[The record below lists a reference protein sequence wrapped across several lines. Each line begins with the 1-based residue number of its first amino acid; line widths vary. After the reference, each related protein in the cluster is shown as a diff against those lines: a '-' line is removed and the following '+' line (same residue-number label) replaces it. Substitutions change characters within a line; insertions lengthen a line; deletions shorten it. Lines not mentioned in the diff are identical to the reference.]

1 VRCFVACW
9 PDDATRAQ
17 LDQVARDAHSRH
29 PGARRIRGDN
39 LHLTLAFIGELSS
52 PKGHEAARVLR
63 DVSIEP
69 FEWRIDHVGR
79 FDRARVLWAG
89 GQPEPRLEQLAESVR
104 SQLKTLQIRF
114 DEKRFAAHV
123 TLLRDLPP
131 LPARSGGE
139 ALYEIEPL
147 VWPIRGALM
156 IVSERDPK
164 GATVYRPLASD

>member
-1 VRCFVACW
+1 MRCFVACW

-29 PGARRIRGDN
+29 PGARRVCGDN
-39 LHLTLAFIGELSS
+39 LHLTLAFIGELPS
-52 PKGHEAARVLR
+52 PTVYEVARVMR

-79 FDRARVLWAG
+79 FDRAHVLWAG
-89 GQPEPRLEQLAESVR
+89 GHPEPRLEQLAESVR

-114 DEKRFAAHV
+114 DEKRFVAHV
-123 TLLRDLPP
+123 TLLRDLPQHT
-131 LPARSGGE
+131 RGVGD
-139 ALYEIEPL
+139 ALHEIEPF
-147 VWPIRGALM
+147 VWPIRHALM

-164 GATVYRPLASD
+164 GATVYRPLRLD